1 MTDNPAIRMYVNK
14 TENRITFRIRT
25 VYYLELLTSVAMKLL
40 GSTKKSKIT
49 RDENG
54 QNAPYLE
61 IPEVVL
67 VIVNND
73 YLENSKV
80 LYTFVRNK
88 SFQNILDISP

>member
-25 VYYLELLTSVAMKLL
+25 VYYLELLTSVTMKLL

-54 QNAPYLE
+54 QNVPYLE

-80 LYTFVRNK
+80 LYTFAPNK

>member
-40 GSTKKSKIT
+40 GGTKKSKIT

-54 QNAPYLE
+54 QNVPYLE

-73 YLENSKV
+73 YLEN
-80 LYTFVRNK
+80 
-88 SFQNILDISP
+88 

>member
-40 GSTKKSKIT
+40 GGTKKSKIT
-49 RDENG
+49 RAENG
-54 QNAPYLE
+54 QNVPYLE

-73 YLENSKV
+73 YLEN
-80 LYTFVRNK
+80 
-88 SFQNILDISP
+88 

>member
-1 MTDNPAIRMYVNK
+1 
-14 TENRITFRIRT
+14 
-25 VYYLELLTSVAMKLL
+25 MKLL

-54 QNAPYLE
+54 QNVPYLE

-80 LYTFVRNK
+80 LYTFAPNK

>member
-1 MTDNPAIRMYVNK
+1 MYVNK

-40 GSTKKSKIT
+40 GGTKKSKIT

-54 QNAPYLE
+54 QNVPYLE

-73 YLENSKV
+73 YLEN
-80 LYTFVRNK
+80 
-88 SFQNILDISP
+88 

>member
-1 MTDNPAIRMYVNK
+1 MTDNPAIRMYINK

-80 LYTFVRNK
+80 LYTFVPNK

>member
-80 LYTFVRNK
+80 LYTFVPNK

>member
-1 MTDNPAIRMYVNK
+1 MTDNPAMRMYVNK

-25 VYYLELLTSVAMKLL
+25 VYYLELLTSVTMKLL

-54 QNAPYLE
+54 QNVPYLE

-80 LYTFVRNK
+80 LYTFAPNK

>member
-14 TENRITFRIRT
+14 IENRITFKIRT
-25 VYYLELLTSVAMKLL
+25 VYYLKLLTSVAMKLL
-40 GSTKKSKIT
+40 GSTKKS

-54 QNAPYLE
+54 QNMPYLD

-73 YLENSKV
+73 YLESSKV
-80 LYTFVRNK
+80 LYTFVPNK